1 METRLL
7 EASAADAGKRFDA
20 YLSKELSLSRSF
32 SRQLIEDGDGTVNGR
47 QVKPNYRLNPG
58 DAIAVQ
64 LVVQEELKAEPQ
76 DIPLDIIYE
85 DAHIIVVNKA
95 RGMVVHPVFME
106 TRLLEASAADAGKRF
121 DAYLS
126 KELSLSRSFSRQL
139 IEDGDGTVNG
149 RQVKPNY
156 RLNPGDA
163 IAVQL
168 VVQEELKAEPQDI
181 PLDIIYEDAHIIVV
195 NKARGMVVHPAAG
208 NPDGTLVNALLFHCK
223 GELSGINGVIRPG
236 IVHRLDKDTSGVMVA
251 AKTDEAHR
259 GLAEQIK
266 AHTAHRT
273 YWALVHGNIV
283 EERGTI
289 DAPIGRHPKDRIK
302 MAVVVKGG
310 REAVTHFQVL
320 KRFGDYT
327 WVECRLETGRTH
339 QIRVHMAY
347 IHHPVVND
355 PLYGFKKDHFP
366 IEGQALHSHCL
377 DLVHPVTG
385 QAMHFE
391 APAPAD
397 FMACLQQA
405 ERH

>member
-20 YLSKELSLSRSF
+20 YLSKKLSLSRSF
-32 SRQLIEDGDGTVNGR
+32 SRQLIEAGDGTVNGR
-47 QVKPNYRLNPG
+47 PVKPNYRLCPG
-58 DAIAVQ
+58 DAIVVR

-76 DIPLDIIYE
+76 DIPLDILYE
-85 DAHIIVVNKA
+85 D
-95 RGMVVHPVFME
+95 
-106 TRLLEASAADAGKRF
+106 S
-121 DAYLS
+121 
-126 KELSLSRSFSRQL
+126 
-139 IEDGDGTVNG
+139 
-149 RQVKPNY
+149 
-156 RLNPGDA
+156 
-163 IAVQL
+163 
-168 VVQEELKAEPQDI
+168 
-181 PLDIIYEDAHIIVV
+181 HIIVV

-302 MAVVVKGG
+302 MAVIVKGG
-310 REAVTHFQVL
+310 REAVTHFRVL

-327 WVECRLETGRTH
+327 WVECKLETGRTH

-385 QAMHFE
+385 ETMHFE

-405 ERH
+405 ERR

>member
-47 QVKPNYRLNPG
+47 PVKPNYRLCPG
-58 DAIAVQ
+58 DAIVVR

-76 DIPLDIIYE
+76 DIPLDILYE
-85 DAHIIVVNKA
+85 D
-95 RGMVVHPVFME
+95 
-106 TRLLEASAADAGKRF
+106 S
-121 DAYLS
+121 
-126 KELSLSRSFSRQL
+126 
-139 IEDGDGTVNG
+139 
-149 RQVKPNY
+149 
-156 RLNPGDA
+156 
-163 IAVQL
+163 
-168 VVQEELKAEPQDI
+168 
-181 PLDIIYEDAHIIVV
+181 HIIVV

-302 MAVVVKGG
+302 MAVIVKGG
-310 REAVTHFQVL
+310 REAVTHFRVL

-327 WVECRLETGRTH
+327 WVECKLETGRTH

-355 PLYGFKKDHFP
+355 PLYGLKKDHFP

-385 QAMHFE
+385 ETMHFE

-405 ERH
+405 ERR

>member
-1 METRLL
+1 MTSAENGIRIDRLL
-7 EASAADAGKRFDA
+7 ADRFP
-20 YLSKELSLSRSF
+20 ELTRSYIQKMI
-32 SRQLIEDGDGTVNGR
+32 RDGDVLANEKLIR
-47 QVKPNYRLNPG
+47 ASYKAAEG
-58 DAIAVQ
+58 DVIHLELPEPEPLAI
-64 LVVQEELKAEPQ
+64 EPEN
-76 DIPLDIIYE
+76 IPLDILYE
-85 DAHIIVVNKA
+85 D
-95 RGMVVHPVFME
+95 
-106 TRLLEASAADAGKRF
+106 S
-121 DAYLS
+121 
-126 KELSLSRSFSRQL
+126 
-139 IEDGDGTVNG
+139 
-149 RQVKPNY
+149 
-156 RLNPGDA
+156 
-163 IAVQL
+163 
-168 VVQEELKAEPQDI
+168 
-181 PLDIIYEDAHIIVV
+181 HIIVV

-283 EERGTI
+283 EERGII

-302 MAVVVKGG
+302 MAVIVKGG
-310 REAVTHFQVL
+310 REAVTHFRVL

-327 WVECRLETGRTH
+327 WVECKLETGRTH

-385 QAMHFE
+385 ETMHFE

-405 ERH
+405 ERR